1 MYFNTTIDVYVI
13 LESQTLV
20 YVMNLTVFLFTA

>member
-13 LESQTLV
+13 LKSQTLV
-20 YVMNLTVFLFTA
+20 YVMKLTVFLFTA